1 MTLTL
6 IIRLFPSPLK
16 SCPSNV
22 EPILLFRWPLKF
34 WKNLILNC
42 TKAKWGLTLVEE
54 KRFKISCRSSEACLV
69 VKGKFS
75 YHLLSYGNI
84 KLSMKSNVFHIALVF
99 LKGLEVLR
107 HYKTKLI
114 TTKSVKRMS
123 MSIFGFK
130 MSGNCLL
137 ICL

>member
-1 MTLTL
+1 M
-6 IIRLFPSPLK
+6 
-16 SCPSNV
+16 
-22 EPILLFRWPLKF
+22 KF

-54 KRFKISCRSSEACLV
+54 KRFEISCRSSEACLV

-84 KLSMKSNVFHIALVF
+84 KLSMKTNVFHIALVF

-107 HYKTKLI
+107 HYEHKIDYIQKCEKDEHVHFWVQNVWKL
-114 TTKSVKRMS
+114 SVDLSLKVSGIIVHKIERNIFL
-123 MSIFGFK
+123 SI
-130 MSGNCLL
+130 
-137 ICL
+137 